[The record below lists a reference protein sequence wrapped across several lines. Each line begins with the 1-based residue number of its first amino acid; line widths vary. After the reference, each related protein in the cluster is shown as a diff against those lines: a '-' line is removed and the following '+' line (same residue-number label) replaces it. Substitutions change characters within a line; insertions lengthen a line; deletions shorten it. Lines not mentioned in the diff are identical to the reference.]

1 MHAKFASM
9 RFPAQDGA
17 VTRHYLCTFEDESY
31 LDYSELPDFQVK
43 AVGVRLRF
51 RIQ

>member
-1 MHAKFASM
+1 MDAKVASM
-9 RFPAQDGA
+9 RFPVQDGEI
-17 VTRHYLCTFEDESY
+17 RRQYLCTFEDESY